1 MTKWKDVRVKQ
12 ELVEEIEKEVQKESE
27 QGQIQSLSEFVSEA
41 IHQRLQEL
49 AKERVPEYMERDEQS
64 RILEPKAELYYT
76 PKHMWVK
83 ATAQGRLRIGI
94 SEYFGKH
101 LKGIVFVDAAK
112 EGESVHKDEPFG
124 TVETVARWPLVIHDL
139 YSPTEGKIVRI
150 NKEVLDDPYLLNG
163 DPFQWI
169 VEIEPSD
176 PEFDEK
182 LGELLNLEEYTKLI
196 NRLEQKPYSPPTDS
210 ELNEMIQDIKQ

>member
-76 PKHMWVK
+76 PKHMWGKV
-83 ATAQGRLRIGI
+83 TAQGRLRIGI

-124 TVETVARWPLVIHDL
+124 TVETGARWPLVIHDL